1 MSNFAENL
9 RRVMFD
15 KRLKAV
21 DLAKG
26 TKIAPS
32 VISRYLSGK
41 NQPSTDNIMTIGN
54 YLGVHPQSLLSSS
67 EAPETIQKSQR
78 SIITTLKETEDK
90 DKIIGLLERMVADKD
105 KQIAWLSQ
113 SCDALAD
120 EVRRLEAQVGMLKAQ
135 NDQWMASSEAR
146 HPKGRE
152 KTKNP
157 TTPHKEMVEY
167 LKKHK
172 PKK

>member
-1 MSNFAENL
+1 MSDFAENL
-9 RRVMFD
+9 RRIMFD
-15 KRLKAV
+15 KRLKAA
-21 DLAKG
+21 DLARG
-26 TKIAPS
+26 TKIPPS
-32 VISRYLSGK
+32 IISRYLSGK
-41 NQPSTDNIMTIGN
+41 NQPSTNYIMTIAN
-54 YLGVHPQSLLSSS
+54 YLGVNPQSLLSSS
-67 EAPETIQKSQR
+67 DAPKSIQKSEGV
-78 SIITTLKETEDK
+78 SSDK
-90 DKIIGLLERMVADKD
+90 DKIIELLERLVADKD
-105 KQIAWLSQ
+105 KQIAWLSK

-146 HPKGRE
+146 HAKSSE

>member
-21 DLAKG
+21 DLANG

-67 EAPETIQKSQR
+67 DAPEPSKKSR
-78 SIITTLKETEDK
+78 VISSATEP
-90 DKIIGLLERMVADKD
+90 LLE
-105 KQIAWLSQ
+105 QIKLQ
-113 SCDALAD
+113 KKMIKF
-120 EVRRLEAQVGMLKAQ
+120 LEKRVGTLENEKAESKR
-135 NDQWMASSEAR
+135 NSSN
-146 HPKGRE
+146 
-152 KTKNP
+152 NP
-157 TTPHKEMVEY
+157 
-167 LKKHK
+167 
-172 PKK
+172 